1 MAKVVITGASGF
13 VAKNARKFLAKN
25 NHQLVSISRKN
36 FAQLKNEKKI
46 ISKTY
51 QDKSILNIIRN
62 ADILFHLVGIGKQT
76 VENDYQK
83 INFEFT
89 KKIINLSKSA
99 KIKNIVFLSGLG
111 VSKKTQL
118 GYFISKY
125 KSEQEIIKSGL
136 NYTIFRPSFIVGKHD
151 HLTKKLNGQI
161 KQKVLLVPGSGKFMI
176 QPISINDVVK
186 ILNMVATTN
195 KFKNKVLDLVGPQ
208 VLTYGQYVKLVSK
221 NNNTKIKKINL
232 EEAYYSAISALKPP
246 FDFDELNLLVGNFL
260 GNHEKLR
267 KISGLRFSSIDKILK
282 TSSLS

>member
-36 FAQLKNEKKI
+36 FVQLKNEKKI

-176 QPISINDVVK
+176 QPISIHDVVK

-221 NNNTKIKKINL
+221 NNNTKIKKISL
-232 EEAYYSAISALKPP
+232 EEAYHNAISALKPP

-267 KISGLRFSSIDKILK
+267 KISGLRFSSLDKILK